1 MTLPGAE
8 IVEIVRVGQE
18 GDGIAALADGTPLFV
33 PFGLPGERALVRP
46 SAKRGDGFAAQIE
59 SIERSSLERA
69 PAPCAH
75 FGVCGG
81 CALQHWDAAAYSA
94 WKSNLLTAA
103 LQRAG
108 YAIAPQ
114 PMIVTPPHSRRRV
127 DLAIRRLPNGTILLG
142 LHTARDKTV
151 VDLTECTVMH
161 PTLVALLPKL
171 RVVLK
176 SLQALGH
183 EGSAVVNLLDSGPDI
198 LLRTDKKLAV
208 ADRSFLANFANE
220 TGCPRI
226 TWAQNTGEP
235 EVAALLRPATT
246 SLSGT
251 LATIPPGGFL
261 QATPDG
267 EAAIIAAVMAG
278 LPAKP
283 TNKARVLE
291 LFAGSGTLTFAIAK
305 HMRVHAVEGD
315 AAAHAS
321 LKLAANATGQTG
333 RVTTEMRDLARRPLQ
348 VKEISAFDTVV
359 LDPPH
364 GGAPAQ
370 IGLIAASGIKRV
382 IYVSCNPTALGR
394 DALAL
399 KQAGYK
405 LASAQPV
412 DQFLWSARLESVCVF
427 VK

>member
-1 MTLPGAE
+1 MPGAE
-8 IVEIVRVGQE
+8 IVEIQRVGQE
-18 GDGIAALADGTPLFV
+18 GDGIATLASGAALFV
-33 PFGLPGERALVRP
+33 PFGLPGERLLVRP
-46 SAKRGDGFAAQIE
+46 NAKRGEGFAAQIE
-59 SIERSSLERA
+59 NIEFASPNRV
-69 PAPCAH
+69 PTNCQH

-81 CALQHWDAAAYSA
+81 CALQHWENSAYSA
-94 WKSNLLTAA
+94 WKSALLSAA

-108 YAIAPQ
+108 YTITPAPV
-114 PMIVTPPHSRRRV
+114 IVTPPHSRRRM
-127 DLAIRRLPNGTILLG
+127 DLAIRRLPNGTIHLG

-151 VDLTECTVMH
+151 VDLTECTVLH
-161 PTLVALLPKL
+161 PDLVALLPKL
-171 RVVLK
+171 RAVLK

-198 LLRTDKKLAV
+198 LLRTDKKLV
-208 ADRSFLANFANE
+208 VSDRSFLAKFASDS
-220 TGCPRI
+220 GCPRI
-226 TWAQNTGEP
+226 TWAQNTGLP
-235 EVAALLRPATT
+235 ETAALLRPATT

-251 LATIPPGGFL
+251 NVIIPAGGFM
-261 QATPDG
+261 QATREG

-305 HMRVHAVEGD
+305 QMRVHAVEGD
-315 AAAHAS
+315 AAASAS
-321 LKLAANATGQTG
+321 LKAAANASGQTG
-333 RVTTEMRDLARRPLQ
+333 RVTTETRDLARQPLQ
-348 VKEISAFDTVV
+348 VKEIAAFDTVV

-394 DALAL
+394 DALSL

-412 DQFLWSARLESVCVF
+412 DQFLWSSRLESVCVF
-427 VK
+427 TK